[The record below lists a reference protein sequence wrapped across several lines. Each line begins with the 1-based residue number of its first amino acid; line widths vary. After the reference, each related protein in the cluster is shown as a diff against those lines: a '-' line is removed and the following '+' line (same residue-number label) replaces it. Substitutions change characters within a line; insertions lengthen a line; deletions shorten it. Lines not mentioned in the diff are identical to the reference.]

1 MGRGELRVR
10 ELKDALVCVD
20 CGWTN
25 SVASLCRVQTVQA
38 GRQVVRMWLGV
49 MGHGR
54 QSEAIRGKGSQAKSG
69 PVRPSQAQSGPGRV
83 ERQQPGVKP

>member
-1 MGRGELRVR
+1 MRVR

-38 GRQVVRMWLGV
+38 GRQAGSQDVAGR
-49 MGHGR
+49 HGPW
-54 QSEAIRGKGSQAKSG
+54 EAIRGNQRSQGKSG
-69 PVRPSQAQSGPGRV
+69 EVRPSQAQDEWRGSNQG
-83 ERQQPGVKP
+83 